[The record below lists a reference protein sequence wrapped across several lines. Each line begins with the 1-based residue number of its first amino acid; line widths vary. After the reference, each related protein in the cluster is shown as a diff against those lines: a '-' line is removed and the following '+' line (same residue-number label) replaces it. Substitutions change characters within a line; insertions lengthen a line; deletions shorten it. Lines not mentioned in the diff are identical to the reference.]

1 MNMKNIDELLE
12 KYFEGETSIEEEKLL
27 RNYFRQ
33 ENIDE
38 QHKIY
43 APLFNFF
50 SEERKEIAIEK
61 KRKKTPLYTWIG
73 IAASIALLIGV
84 RAFFYAPIEN
94 GNTTSIVYIDG
105 KKITDINTIN
115 SEVLNS
121 IENISN
127 VNEDILNSQIDILDS
142 FTE

>member
-1 MNMKNIDELLE
+1 MKDIDEILE
-12 KYFEGETSIEEEKLL
+12 RYFEGETSLDEEKLL
-27 RNYFRQ
+27 RNYFRRHDIY
-33 ENIDE
+33 ER
-38 QHKIY
+38 HKIY
-43 APLFNFF
+43 APMFNLF

-61 KRKKTPLYTWIG
+61 KKRRTPLYTWIG

-94 GNTTSIVYIDG
+94 GNTKSMVYIDG

-115 SEVLNS
+115 SEVLYS